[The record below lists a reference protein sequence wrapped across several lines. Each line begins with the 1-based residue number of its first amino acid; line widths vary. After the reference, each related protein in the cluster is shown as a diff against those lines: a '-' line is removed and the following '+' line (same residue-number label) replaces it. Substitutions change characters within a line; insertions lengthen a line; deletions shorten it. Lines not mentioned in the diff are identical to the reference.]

1 MISKTVNSRH
11 VLVFTFLMIAN
22 IGPTFAQSPS
32 NVSANL
38 VLWLK
43 ANQGVYSDLNPSDGN
58 LAGTT
63 LATDGQSSQSW
74 DDVSGARA
82 HDATRSINF
91 PVFRDNV
98 TDNINFNPV
107 VDFNGANVLDFNND
121 YIFSSGAG
129 TEDGMTWFAVV
140 KPDVASD
147 SKFIFDF
154 GNYARRGYGLAYS
167 SDTYHF
173 HTPRD
178 FGGGFSSGN
187 HNLGAR
193 TALMRFSID
202 FGTDQ
207 SFTLDGA
214 ATPDATRS
222 ITLTALTSNEVN
234 VSSSSSSSRSPFTIG
249 RQGKTYNLTGRLFD
263 GRIAEIIGYNRDLSS
278 TESNRIESYLAIKY
292 GITIDQTTA
301 QDYVASDG
309 TTEIWNKD
317 ATHAERFNHDIAG
330 IFRDDLSGLDQRV
343 SKSVNDDAIVTI
355 ALDNNFT
362 ASNADATRTTAFAS
376 DLSGLSWGNNNGDV
390 TNFVSADFPVVGNNR
405 WARVWY
411 AQNVNFNSTVNI
423 QFTDSN
429 IEDGVTYYLISETD
443 GDGNFAISDDGVVE
457 NSGVGVVATGNTVTF
472 AGVNL
477 NNKFFTLALK
487 IEANYMRHGK
497 FFRKGSE
504 QRMKFGKGR

>member
-32 NVSANL
+32 NVSGNL

-43 ANQGVYSDLNPSDGN
+43 ANQGVYTDLNPSDGN

-74 DDVSGARA
+74 DDVSGVRT
-82 HDATRSINF
+82 HDATTTTNF
-91 PVFRDNV
+91 PTFRDNA
-98 TDNINFNPV
+98 TDNINFNPT
-107 VDFNGANVLDFNND
+107 LDFDGVNDGLFFGDD
-121 YIFSSGAG
+121 YIFSSGTG

-140 KPDVASD
+140 KPDAASH

-154 GNYARRGYGLAYS
+154 GNNSGAAYGMGYS
-167 SDTYHF
+167 SNTYQF
-173 HTPRD
+173 HTPGN
-178 FGGGFSSGN
+178 FGGNFSSGN
-187 HNLGAR
+187 HNSGTR
-193 TALMRFSID
+193 TALLRFSID

-207 SFTLDGA
+207 SFTINGD
-214 ATPDATRS
+214 ATPINTQA
-222 ITLTALTSNEVN
+222 ITLTALTGIQIETN
-234 VSSSSSSSRSPFTIG
+234 RSPFTVG
-249 RQGKTYNLTGRLFD
+249 RQGKTYRLTNRFFD
-263 GRIAEIIGYNRDLSS
+263 GLIAEIIGYNRDLSAS
-278 TESNRIESYLAIKY
+278 ESRRIESYLALKY
-292 GITIDQTTA
+292 GITIEQTTP

-317 ATHAERFNHDIAG
+317 ATHADRFNHDIAG

-457 NSGVGVVATGNTVTF
+457 NGGVGVVATGNTVSF